1 MFRHVLVPLDGS
13 HLAEAALPVAST
25 IASRL
30 GASVTL
36 IHVIE
41 RRPPETI
48 HSDRHLRTV
57 DEATA
62 YLAETARVSFP
73 RELRVE
79 THVHTAEVS
88 DVARSIVEHA
98 DELDPDLVVMC
109 THGRGGP
116 RDLVFGTI
124 AQQVIAL
131 GTTPVLLIRSE
142 AQDRA
147 PGFLR
152 SAILVPLDQRPDHA
166 LCLPFAVGLA
176 KPFGVPIH
184 LLTAIPTADKL
195 AGHEAA
201 TGRLLPGATRLM
213 LDLDGEQALGYLE
226 SKARALQ
233 RECIEVATSVVRGDP
248 AAEIVEAGARIGADL
263 IVMGIHGTRGSEAF
277 WERSVPPKVSSRT
290 LIPVL
295 FVPIRGR

>member
-13 HLAEAALPVAST
+13 HLAEAALPAASA

-41 RRPPETI
+41 RHPPEAI
-48 HSDRHLRTV
+48 HSDRHLRSV

-62 YLAETARVSFP
+62 YLAETARKDFSP
-73 RELRVE
+73 ELRVE
-79 THVHTAEVS
+79 THVHTAEVD
-88 DVARSIVEHA
+88 DVARSIVDHA
-98 DELDPDLVVMC
+98 DELEPDLVVMC

-131 GTTPVLLIRSE
+131 GKTPVLLIRPE
-142 AQDRA
+142 VQERT

-152 SAILVPLDQRPDHA
+152 SAILVPLDRNPDHA
-166 LCLPFAVGLA
+166 RCLPFAVGLA
-176 KPFGVPIH
+176 RPFGVSIQ
-184 LLTAIPTADKL
+184 LLSVIPTADKL
-195 AGHEAA
+195 TGHEAA

-213 LDLDGEQALGYLE
+213 LEMDEEQAADYLE
-226 SKARALQ
+226 ANARELRKQ
-233 RECIEVATSVVRGDP
+233 RIAVATSVARGDP
-248 AAEIVEAGARIGADL
+248 AAEIVEAGARVGAGL
-263 IVMGIHGTRGSEAF
+263 IVMGVHGALGSKAF
-277 WERSVPPKVSSRT
+277 WERSVPPRVSSRT
-290 LIPVL
+290 RIPVL
-295 FVPIRGR
+295 FVPIRDR

>member
-13 HLAEAALPVAST
+13 HLAEAALPAASA

-36 IHVIE
+36 IHIIE

-48 HSDRHLRTV
+48 HSDHHLGNV

-62 YLAETARVSFP
+62 YLAETARQVFP
-73 RELRVE
+73 PELRVE
-79 THVHTAEVS
+79 SHVHTAEVD
-88 DVARSIVEHA
+88 DVARSIVDHA
-98 DELDPDLVVMC
+98 DELEPDLVVMC

-131 GTTPVLLIRSE
+131 GRTPVLLIRPE
-142 AQDRA
+142 GQERT

-152 SAILVPLDQRPDHA
+152 SAILVPLDQNPDHA
-166 LCLPFAVGLA
+166 RCLPFAVGLA
-176 KPFGVPIH
+176 KPFGVSIQ
-184 LLTAIPTADKL
+184 LLSVIPTADKL
-195 AGHEAA
+195 TGHEAA

-213 LDLDGEQALGYLE
+213 LEMDEEQAADYLE
-226 SKARALQ
+226 ANAREL
-233 RECIEVATSVVRGDP
+233 RNERIEVATSVARGDP
-248 AAEIVEAGARIGADL
+248 AAEIVEAGARIGAGL
-263 IVMGIHGTRGSEAF
+263 IVMGVHGALGSEAF
-277 WERSVPPKVSSRT
+277 WERSVPPRVSSRT
-290 LIPVL
+290 RIPVL
-295 FVPIRGR
+295 FVPIRER